1 MYTVY
6 MDGRSVYS
14 SVIPNTQLTNAVV
27 SRAENQPGTFTLTL
41 NDESEFLGD
50 YKMLKSICEVYRD
63 DRLIF
68 HGRPISKSND
78 FYSTSTIEME
88 GELGFLYDSI
98 QGTDDVSG
106 KQPREILQLLIDKHN
121 SQVEDWKKFK
131 IGFVTVV
138 DTTSN
143 ASYHPDDP
151 GAMYP
156 TDDAT
161 SKIKCNYGKTFDEL
175 NSLLISRLGG
185 FLNVRHESD
194 GMYID
199 YYKDYTDYTLN
210 EDQVIEFG
218 TNLLDYSD
226 SMSYGGICTGVI
238 PLGGHGEADPYE
250 MYQTSDDV
258 RLTVESVNGGSE
270 IIWNQSLVDTY
281 GRIISVLDLNNINDP
296 QKLYDKGLEY
306 LNDTQFNKLTLNCKI
321 IDLNYVDNKIK
332 PINFLDYIRV
342 ISKPH
347 GLDKYFPVSE
357 ISYDLLNPENDT
369 VTLGITVNAL
379 TDGLIKQ
386 ETSLNSQNHDI
397 QTNTHVI
404 NQNAKG
410 WWKEVHDKDGRSKF
424 SIMSDR
430 ITSEVTRIDAEA
442 GVLSSRITQNADG
455 ITSEVGRATSAE
467 SALGSR
473 ITQTESSLS
482 AQIVGVDGR
491 VSSLSGTVDGWS
503 FYNSSTGTTK
513 IDGGIIEAGRID
525 VKELNIS
532 DIGYYN
538 WSFVYGDERFGT
550 GSDGYKIGGKI
561 LLGTDYVDDMCTA
574 LTSVFAKMEEKFE
587 SKNIGTEILTA
598 SEGIYTNALQLG
610 NVSANNITSDDAR
623 IAIIDRSSGV
633 LSTMTWTSLLNI
645 LDNHYQK
652 K

>member
-1 MYTVY
+1 MYTIY
-6 MDGRSVYS
+6 MDGRSIHS
-14 SVIPNTQLTNAVV
+14 SVIPNANLTNAVV
-27 SRAENQPGTFTLTL
+27 NRSENQPGTFSITASG
-41 NDESEFLGD
+41 DSDFLGD
-50 YKMLKSICEVYRD
+50 YTMLKSICEVYRD
-63 DRLIF
+63 DKLIF
-68 HGRPISKSND
+68 HGRPISKSTD
-78 FYSTSTIEME
+78 FYGSPTIEME

-175 NSLLISRLGG
+175 NSLLIGRLGG

-199 YYKDYTDYTLN
+199 YYKDYSDYHLN
-210 EDQVIEFG
+210 DEQVIEFG

-281 GRIISVLDLNNINDP
+281 GRILSVLDLNNINDP

-306 LNDTQFNKLTLNCKI
+306 LNNTQFDKLTLNCKI
-321 IDLNYVDNKIK
+321 IDLNYVDSEIK

-342 ISKPH
+342 VSKPH
-347 GLDKYFPVSE
+347 GLDRYFPVSE

-369 VTLGITVNAL
+369 VTLGVTVNAL

-430 ITSEVTRIDAEA
+430 ITSEVDRIDAEA
-442 GVLSSRITQNADG
+442 GQLSSRITQNAES
-455 ITSEVGRATSAE
+455 ITSEVSRATNAE
-467 SALGSR
+467 GSLGSR
-473 ITQTESSLS
+473 LSQTESSLS
-482 AQIVGVDGR
+482 AQISGVDGR
-491 VSSLSGTVDGWS
+491 VSSLTGTIDGWT
-503 FYNSSTGTTK
+503 FYDSSSGSTK
-513 IDGGIIEAGRID
+513 IKGGVID
-525 VKELNIS
+525 ARTLNVDELNIS
-532 DIGYYN
+532 NKEYYN
-538 WSFVYGDERFGT
+538 WDFQCNGISVGT
-550 GSDGYKIGGKI
+550 GSYGYKIGDK
-561 LLGTDYVDDMCTA
+561 LVAGTDFIDDICAA
-574 LTSVFAKMEEKFE
+574 LTWAFTNVYDNMLKAHSPGKDVTFG
-587 SKNIGTEILTA
+587 NLTLNGVLPY
-598 SEGIYTNALQLG
+598 S
-610 NVSANNITSDDAR
+610 ITSDKAR
-623 IAIIDRSSGV
+623 IAVV
-633 LSTMTWTSLLNI
+633 LDGGRVATMTWNSLLAI
-645 LDNHYQK
+645 LDTHYQK